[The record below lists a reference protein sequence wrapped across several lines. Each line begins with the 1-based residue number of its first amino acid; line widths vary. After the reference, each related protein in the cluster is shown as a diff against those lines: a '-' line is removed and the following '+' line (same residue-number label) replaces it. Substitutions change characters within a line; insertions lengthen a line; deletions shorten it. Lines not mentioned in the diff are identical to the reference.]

1 MSEDD
6 IDDLFGN
13 VVAWV
18 ENTFNNHDIL
28 EDDELFDDFRSI
40 FYEKLEKFCTKE
52 RNYN

>member
-6 IDDLFGN
+6 IDNLIVN

-18 ENTFNNHDIL
+18 ENTFQNHTLLDN
-28 EDDELFDDFRSI
+28 DELYEELSSI